1 MGNVTNE
8 EMKGIIPD
16 KLIGHRVIV
25 DLKKYGQRI
34 EGMLL
39 QSSKHWFN
47 LKRDNGRV
55 ETYMYREATIT
66 GEANNGY

>member
-25 DLKKYGQRI
+25 DLKKYGQRAVAASELGFDMDI
-34 EGMLL
+34 CEINDFYFTKG
-39 QSSKHWFN
+39 KE
-47 LKRDNGRV
+47 RV
-55 ETYMYREATIT
+55 EKSMKQL
-66 GEANNGY
+66 NLFK